1 MLSDGEKRALYD
13 AGGWSAVEKGSG
25 GTDPWGRPTGVPKG
39 GDVSVTVTV
48 PLEDMYVGG
57 RVRATVR
64 RRVVCRGCAAKLD
77 RRGRMQEATDEKC
90 LGCLPSCPPEK
101 KVVQRRMGMM
111 IMNQEVEEP
120 SKERCKEDAKVLT
133 ATIEKGAAEGAE
145 ISFPRA
151 SEQSP
156 GKIPGDVR
164 VRLKAAK
171 HAVFTRNGTDLQM
184 EMKISLREALLGFEK
199 SIRHLDGHPVSIRQG
214 TISSHGQVLTLKDE
228 GMPVH
233 GVPSEFGKLHVRLVV
248 VMPKRLT
255 SDEKEFVGANFEP
268 EKEEIGKR

>member
-1 MLSDGEKRALYD
+1 M
-13 AGGWSAVEKGSG
+13 
-25 GTDPWGRPTGVPKG
+25 
-39 GDVSVTVTV
+39 
-48 PLEDMYVGG
+48 
-57 RVRATVR
+57 
-64 RRVVCRGCAAKLD
+64 
-77 RRGRMQEATDEKC
+77 
-90 LGCLPSCPPEK
+90 
-101 KVVQRRMGMM
+101 
-111 IMNQEVEEP
+111 
-120 SKERCKEDAKVLT
+120 
-133 ATIEKGAAEGAE
+133 
-145 ISFPRA
+145 
-151 SEQSP
+151 
-156 GKIPGDVR
+156 R